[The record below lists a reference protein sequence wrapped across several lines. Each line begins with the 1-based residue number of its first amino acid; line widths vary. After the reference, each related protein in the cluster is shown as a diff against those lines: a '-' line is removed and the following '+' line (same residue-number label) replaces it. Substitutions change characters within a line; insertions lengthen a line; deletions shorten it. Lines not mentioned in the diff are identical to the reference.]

1 MSLPNFDLSGI
12 NTGLPNLASYVRGI
26 ADSVTAWAAAKFD
39 NSNLLAPYVTFPI
52 PVNLAGQT
60 LAGLSVQNVPI
71 QLPNVIVIPN
81 KLVVAYDSDAGATTL
96 TADVTNM
103 AGVSYV
109 AGRDT
114 RRAESAALFDGLLQ
128 AGEAPQVTAALL
140 QRISQRLAITAER
153 RAREADATRVE
164 FFTMVRE
171 QSNA

>member
-109 AGRDT
+109 AGAAPVANASHMCAAT
-114 RRAESAALFDGLLQ
+114 TTFTTGAPPAGVSANGNLLIKLTVG
-128 AGEAPQVTAALL
+128 ANAVTSPSVVLWCKALL
-140 QRISQRLAITAER
+140 RIAAQGG
-153 RAREADATRVE
+153 
-164 FFTMVRE
+164 
-171 QSNA
+171 